1 MLRNGNGLFVTCE
14 NLLILVDSKQ
24 QQQQP
29 QPQQQQQQQ
38 Q

>member
-14 NLLILVDSKQ
+14 NLLIPVDSKQ